1 MTPLYFAHLS
11 QLHVQT
17 EQLLEEHQFDQML
30 IGSGGLHKHFLDD
43 TRYPFRPN
51 PHFVH
56 WAPFL
61 TQHPD
66 CWLLVRP
73 NKKPL
78 MFYYTPKDFWHL
90 TPDLPAA
97 DWAKGFEWVAYDN
110 VSAILSVVAQFNTAV
125 ISEAA
130 FIGETALDQKPFSH
144 NPNGLIQSINF
155 NRAVK
160 TEWEQHCLREA
171 NYLAVKG
178 HRAALQGFESGL
190 SEYEIHQAYLS
201 AVQHNERDLP
211 YDNIVG
217 LNEHAAVLH
226 YQFQQHS
233 APSQHRTLLIDAGAR
248 FNGYAADI
256 TRTFTQPGSLFADL
270 VRGLDDLQLQLCHQI
285 SAGSHFVALHEQMH
299 LMIADLLNRFG
310 IVTANPEEQL
320 EQGITRAFYP
330 HGLGHLL
337 GLQVHDVGGWQQ
349 DATGRIKQPPA
360 EHPFLRLTRTLET
373 GYVITVEPGIYFI
386 PQLLAELKASPAA
399 SQINWAL
406 IEQLLPYGGIRIE
419 DNLCVS
425 KDGSENYTRDGF
437 AKLA

>member
-1 MTPLYFAHLS
+1 MSALYFAHLS
-11 QLHVQT
+11 QLQSRT
-17 EQLLEEHQFDQML
+17 EKFLQDHQFDQLL
-30 IGSGGLHKHFLDD
+30 IGSGSLHKHFLDD

-73 NKKPL
+73 GLKPL

-90 TPDLPAA
+90 TPDLPSA
-97 DWAKGFEWVAYDN
+97 DWALAFEWIAYDDKA
-110 VSAILSVVAQFNTAV
+110 VMLATVGQARTAL
-125 ISEAA
+125 ISEQGVEGDN
-130 FIGETALDQKPFSH
+130 ISH
-144 NPNGLIQSINF
+144 NPEALIHAINF
-155 NRAVK
+155 SRAVK

-178 HRAALQGFESGL
+178 HRAAHRGFESGL
-190 SEYEIHQAYLS
+190 SEYAIHQAYLS
-201 AVQHNERDLP
+201 AISHNERDMP

-226 YQFQQHS
+226 YQFQQRS
-233 APSQHRTLLIDAGAR
+233 APSEHRTLLIDAGAS

-256 TRTFTQPGSLFADL
+256 TRTFTQEGTLFSDL
-270 VRGLDDLQLQLCHQI
+270 VKGLDDLQLQLCDQI
-285 SAGSHFVALHEQMH
+285 SAGSDFVALHEQMH

-310 IVTANPEEQL
+310 IVHANPEVQL
-320 EQGITRAFYP
+320 EQGITRTFYP

-349 DATGRIKQPPA
+349 DASGILKEPPA
-360 EHPFLRLTRTLET
+360 EHPFLRLTRKLEA
-373 GYVITVEPGIYFI
+373 GYVITVEPGVYFI
-386 PQLLAELKASPAA
+386 PQLLEELKASKA
-399 SQINWAL
+399 SDQINWAMV
-406 IEQLLPYGGIRIE
+406 EKLLPYGGIRIE
-419 DNLCVS
+419 DNLCVTS
-425 KDGSENYTRDGF
+425 EGNENYTRDGF
-437 AKLA
+437 AKLS